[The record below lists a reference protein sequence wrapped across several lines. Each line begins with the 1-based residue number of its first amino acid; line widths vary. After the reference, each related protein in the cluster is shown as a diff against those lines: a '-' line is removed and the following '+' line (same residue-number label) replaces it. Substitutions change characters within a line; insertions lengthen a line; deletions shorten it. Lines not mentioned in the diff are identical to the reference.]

1 MSTTLAI
8 PLIALAMAAT
18 YVLIVAVDALRSRRR
33 GRLRGARRGSH
44 WRQRLPIVLVV
55 GAVASLAFAFAQVQ
69 LNKQVTNGTVVLAID
84 VSRSMGA
91 TDVLPNR
98 LSAAQVAAG
107 AFLDR
112 LPPGFRVGLATFAAE
127 SAVPIAPTSD
137 RSQVGVQLNS
147 LTVATSTGTVIGDGL
162 SASLDAIQSDRGD
175 DSDRPAAIVLLSDG
189 RDSGSTIPPDEA
201 AARAEQLGV
210 AVYTV
215 AIGEAP
221 TGSTGGA
228 SLGGSTTPAPSGD
241 LLARIARET
250 GASAYTTST
259 ADQLTEIYDTLGS
272 RLSYELAID
281 TSAGP
286 FVVAAVVLTLIAAGL
301 ALSGMRDPY
310 GEQRGPTRKRT
321 R

>member
-1 MSTTLAI
+1 MSTILSVA
-8 PLIALAMAAT
+8 LIALAMAAT
-18 YVLIVAVDALRSRRR
+18 YVLIITMDALRSRRR

-55 GAVASLAFAFAQVQ
+55 GAIASLVFAFAQVQ

-98 LSAAQVAAG
+98 LAAAQVAAS

-112 LPPGFRVGLATFAAE
+112 LPSGFRVGLVTFAVD

-137 RSQVGVQLNS
+137 RSQVGAELTS
-147 LTVATSTGTVIGDGL
+147 LTVATGTGTVIGDGL
-162 SASLDAIQSDRGD
+162 SASLDAIETDRD
-175 DSDRPAAIVLLSDG
+175 DDDDRPAAIVLLSDG
-189 RDSGSTIPPDEA
+189 RDSGSTTLPEEA
-201 AARAEQLGV
+201 AARAEELGV
-210 AVYTV
+210 AVFTV

-221 TGSTGGA
+221 AGTTGS
-228 SLGGSTTPAPSGD
+228 APSDPSTVAPSTD
-241 LLARIARET
+241 LLTRIARET
-250 GASAYTTST
+250 GATAYTTRT

-286 FVVAAVVLTLIAAGL
+286 FVIVAVVLTLAAAGL
-301 ALSGMRDPY
+301 ALTGMRDPY
-310 GEQRGPTRKRT
+310 DERRKPKRKRV